1 MLFPERNEAFRLIA
15 NMIYEKL
22 EWHRDT
28 MNQNAKRTT
37 DILNLNSAWHQN
49 ETHWYIVTS
58 TDFTYIDLKKE

>member
-1 MLFPERNEAFRLIA
+1 
-15 NMIYEKL
+15 MIYEKL
-22 EWHRDT
+22 EWHRGA

-58 TDFTYIDLKKE
+58 TDFTYIDLNKE